1 MPYYATADEWLRQS
15 QLLLEARP
23 TTTRVTTRYSIRAA
37 DAPRKSKD
45 GEKAAADSSKKTTT
59 TTEGG
64 EAKPPRGRL
73 VLKTFD
79 PKTGTTL
86 KYKTSKAAEV
96 SRLITSLGKL
106 GRPMAGLPA
115 LKDDVGVPALGAP
128 ESGTGTPAPEKADP
142 VQQAQQGQQPGG
154 GAGGGK
160 GKKKK
165 GKR

>member
-23 TTTRVTTRYSIRAA
+23 TTTRITTKYSIRPVE
-37 DAPRKSKD
+37 APRKPKADS
-45 GEKAAADSSKKTTT
+45 AAAAAGAAAP
-59 TTEGG
+59 TEP
-64 EAKPPRGRL
+64 KPPRGRL

-86 KYKTSKAAEV
+86 KYKTTKAAEV
-96 SRLITSLGKL
+96 SRLVLSLGKL
-106 GRPMAGLPA
+106 GRPMAGLPE
-115 LKDDVGVPALGAP
+115 LKEDISMPDVP
-128 ESGTGTPAPEKADP
+128 ESGTGTPAMEKAEP
-142 VQQAQQGQQPGG
+142 TAAPAGG
-154 GAGGGK
+154 GAAGGGK

>member
-15 QLLLEARP
+15 QLLLQARP
-23 TTTRVTTRYSIRAA
+23 STTRITTAYSIKP
-37 DAPRKSKD
+37 APPHRK
-45 GEKAAADSSKKTTT
+45 KAAAKE
-59 TTEGG
+59 EGAPAATPS
-64 EAKPPRGRL
+64 EPKPPRGRL

-86 KYKTSKAAEV
+86 KYKTTKAAEV

-106 GRPMAGLPA
+106 GRPMAGLPE
-115 LKDDVGVPALGAP
+115 LKEDPVVSEAP
-128 ESGTGTPAPEKADP
+128 ESGTGTPAAEKVEP
-142 VQQAQQGQQPGG
+142 VAAKAGAGAGAPPQAQQGGG
-154 GAGGGK
+154 GAGGK

>member
-1 MPYYATADEWLRQS
+1 MPYYASADEWLRQS

-23 TTTRVTTRYSIRAA
+23 TTTRVTTRYSIRSA
-37 DAPRKSKD
+37 DAPRKSKGGED
-45 GEKAAADSSKKTTT
+45 GKKTEAAAAAAS
-59 TTEGG
+59 G

-96 SRLITSLGKL
+96 SRLILSLGKL

-115 LKDDVGVPALGAP
+115 LKDDGVPALDAP
-128 ESGTGTPAPEKADP
+128 ESGMGTPAPEKADP
-142 VQQAQQGQQPGG
+142 VPAQQGQQPGG
-154 GAGGGK
+154 GSGGGK